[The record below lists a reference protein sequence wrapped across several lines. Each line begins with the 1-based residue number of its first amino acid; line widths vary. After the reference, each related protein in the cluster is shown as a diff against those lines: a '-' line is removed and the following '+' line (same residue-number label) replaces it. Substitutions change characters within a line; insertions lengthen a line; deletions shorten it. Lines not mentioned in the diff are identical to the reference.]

1 MAMVSEAKVNG
12 GEAEAPTELPPA
24 LAEKPAGLPPG
35 KYSLVGWDMDTTGR
49 RLIDEICQIA
59 AYTPKQQYSQYIMP
73 YGDLNPG
80 ARRRHNVRVVTVGRY
95 RMLKDT
101 NTHKILKTKS
111 EISALTDFLD
121 WLEKEK
127 GDGSVILIYHE
138 PRRLSPTMLLEALTR
153 YKLLDRFKS
162 IVAGFTDSYA
172 LAADKCKATVKSVSL
187 RVLARVLLDADSLA
201 VDSALDRAAA
211 AYRIVEHL
219 AQGKDKSIDCLGDKC
234 KATVK
239 SVSLRV
245 LARVLLDA
253 DSLAVDSALDRAA
266 AAYRIVEHLAQGK
279 DKSIDC
285 LGDKCKATVKS
296 VSLRVLARVLLDAD
310 SLAVD
315 SALDRAAA
323 AYRIVE
329 HLAQGKD
336 KSIDCLGDKCKATV
350 KSVSLRVLARV
361 LLDADSLAVDSAL
374 DRAAAAYRIVEH
386 LAQGKDKSIDCLGD
400 KCKATVKSVSLRVL
414 ARVLLD
420 ADSLAVDSALDRAA
434 AAYRIV
440 EHLAQGKDKSIDC
453 LGDKCKATV
462 KSVSLRVLARVLL
475 DADSLAVDSALDRA
489 AAAYRIVE
497 HLAQGK
503 DKSIDCLGDKCK
515 ATVKSVSLRVLARV
529 LLDADSLAVDS
540 ALDRAAAAYRIVE
553 HLAQGK
559 DKSIDCL
566 ADKCKATVKSVSL
579 RVLARVLLDADSLAV
594 DSALDR
600 AAAAYRIVEHL
611 AQGKDKSIDCLGDKC
626 KATVKSVSLRVLA
639 RVLLDADSLAVD
651 SALDRAAAAY
661 RIVEHLAQGKDKSI
675 DCLADKCKATVKSVS
690 LRVLARV
697 LLDADS
703 LAVDSALDRAAAA
716 YRIVEHLAQG
726 KDKSID
732 CLGDKCKATVKSV
745 SLRVLARVLLD
756 ADSLAVDSALDRAA
770 AAYRIVEHL
779 AQGKD
784 KSIDCLGDKCKATVK
799 SVSLRVLARVLLDA
813 DSLAVDSALD
823 RAAAAYRIVEHLAQG
838 KDKSIDCLG
847 DKCKATVKS
856 VSLRVLARVLL
867 DADSLAVDSALDR
880 AAAAYRIVEHL
891 AQGEQ
896 QEVGAG
902 GEGTLRD
909 MVETARA
916 WARPVH
922 TELAALASLKLLLE
936 RQNTFRPV
944 FAPLLRSARPERK
957 RVTQLRRLLADAGL
971 LYADLS
977 TAWTDDKL
985 AGLEKQMAALAV
997 TAKEEDIKELI
1008 EIFDCHFDPA
1018 KEPKGPKP
1026 RTPRNRVRGAS
1037 AGEAGSGSA
1046 EAEAEAEGST
1056 SDSQHSSPHNS
1067 PSKTN
1072 NDVSAGDSSRQPE
1085 AVAAN

>member
-1 MAMVSEAKVNG
+1 MAMVSESKVNG

-162 IVAGFTDSYA
+162 IVAGFADSYA
-172 LAADKCKATVKSVSL
+172 LAA
-187 RVLARVLLDADSLA
+187 
-201 VDSALDRAAA
+201 
-211 AYRIVEHL
+211 
-219 AQGKDKSIDCLGDKC
+219 
-234 KATVK
+234 
-239 SVSLRV
+239 
-245 LARVLLDA
+245 
-253 DSLAVDSALDRAA
+253 
-266 AAYRIVEHLAQGK
+266 
-279 DKSIDC
+279 
-285 LGDKCKATVKS
+285 
-296 VSLRVLARVLLDAD
+296 
-310 SLAVD
+310 
-315 SALDRAAA
+315 
-323 AYRIVE
+323 
-329 HLAQGKD
+329 
-336 KSIDCLGDKCKATV
+336 
-350 KSVSLRVLARV
+350 
-361 LLDADSLAVDSAL
+361 
-374 DRAAAAYRIVEH
+374 
-386 LAQGKDKSIDCLGD
+386 
-400 KCKATVKSVSLRVL
+400 
-414 ARVLLD
+414 
-420 ADSLAVDSALDRAA
+420 
-434 AAYRIV
+434 
-440 EHLAQGKDKSIDC
+440 
-453 LGDKCKATV
+453 
-462 KSVSLRVLARVLL
+462 
-475 DADSLAVDSALDRA
+475 
-489 AAAYRIVE
+489 
-497 HLAQGK
+497 
-503 DKSIDCLGDKCK
+503 
-515 ATVKSVSLRVLARV
+515 
-529 LLDADSLAVDS
+529 
-540 ALDRAAAAYRIVE
+540 
-553 HLAQGK
+553 
-559 DKSIDCL
+559 
-566 ADKCKATVKSVSL
+566 
-579 RVLARVLLDADSLAV
+579 
-594 DSALDR
+594 
-600 AAAAYRIVEHL
+600 
-611 AQGKDKSIDCLGDKC
+611 
-626 KATVKSVSLRVLA
+626 
-639 RVLLDADSLAVD
+639 
-651 SALDRAAAAY
+651 
-661 RIVEHLAQGKDKSI
+661 
-675 DCLADKCKATVKSVS
+675 
-690 LRVLARV
+690 
-697 LLDADS
+697 
-703 LAVDSALDRAAAA
+703 
-716 YRIVEHLAQG
+716 
-726 KDKSID
+726 
-732 CLGDKCKATVKSV
+732 
-745 SLRVLARVLLD
+745 
-756 ADSLAVDSALDRAA
+756 
-770 AAYRIVEHL
+770 
-779 AQGKD
+779 
-784 KSIDCLGDKCKATVK
+784 
-799 SVSLRVLARVLLDA
+799 
-813 DSLAVDSALD
+813 
-823 RAAAAYRIVEHLAQG
+823 
-838 KDKSIDCLG
+838 

-909 MVETARA
+909 MVETART

-977 TAWTDDKL
+977 TAWTDNKL

-1026 RTPRNRVRGAS
+1026 RTPRNSRVRGTS
-1037 AGEAGSGSA
+1037 AGEAGEG
-1046 EAEAEAEGST
+1046 EGEAEAEGST
-1056 SDSQHSSPHNS
+1056 SESQNSSPHNS
-1067 PSKTN
+1067 PTKTN
-1072 NDVSAGDSSRQPE
+1072 NDAPADESSRQPE